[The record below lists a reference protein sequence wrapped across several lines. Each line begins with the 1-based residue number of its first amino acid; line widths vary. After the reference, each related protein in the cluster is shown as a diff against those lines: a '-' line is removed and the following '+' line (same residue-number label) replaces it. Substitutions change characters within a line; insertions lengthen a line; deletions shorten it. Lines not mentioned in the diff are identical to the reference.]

1 MDTRKRERLEGF
13 GFHSKG
19 TFKKNK
25 QASEEVII
33 DLVHPDIVPELRGIA
48 NLMFNCNYDQ
58 EPSLKNNQ
66 NPPSPLLR
74 QAQICRDWKLEKLG
88 DLQRLEKMRN

>member
-25 QASEEVII
+25 QAGEEGKYHREEIQLGV
-33 DLVHPDIVPELRGIA
+33 EGGG
-48 NLMFNCNYDQ
+48 NLK
-58 EPSLKNNQ
+58 EEAPSLKNNQ